1 MRYEILVLRKNN
13 TGLISNIS
21 ILKSNKMSAKKF
33 FTTHQQKA
41 IIDSIAKAE
50 LNTSGEI
57 RVHIDDDCKEDVLEK
72 AAKIFHKLKMN
83 KTELRNGV
91 LFYLAV
97 NDRKFAIL
105 GDKGIHEKVTDNF
118 WDNIKE
124 KMLIHFKQSQFTE
137 GLSIGI
143 EMAGEK
149 LKTHFPLQVND
160 TNELNN
166 DISFG
171 K

>member
-1 MRYEILVLRKNN
+1 
-13 TGLISNIS
+13 
-21 ILKSNKMSAKKF
+21 MSAKKF
-33 FTTHQQKA
+33 FTEQQQKM
-41 IIDSIAKAE
+41 IVQSIANAE

-57 RVHIDDDCKEDVLEK
+57 RVHIDDNCKEDVLDK
-72 AAKIFHKLKMN
+72 AAKVFHKLKMN

-97 NDRKFAIL
+97 NDKKFAIL
-105 GDKGIHEKVTDNF
+105 GDKGIHEKVADNF
-118 WDNIKE
+118 WDTTKE
-124 KMLIHFKQSQFTE
+124 TMFDYFKKQQFTE
-137 GLSIGI
+137 GLTKGI

-149 LKTHFPLQVND
+149 LKTYFPLQIND
-160 TNELNN
+160 INELSD